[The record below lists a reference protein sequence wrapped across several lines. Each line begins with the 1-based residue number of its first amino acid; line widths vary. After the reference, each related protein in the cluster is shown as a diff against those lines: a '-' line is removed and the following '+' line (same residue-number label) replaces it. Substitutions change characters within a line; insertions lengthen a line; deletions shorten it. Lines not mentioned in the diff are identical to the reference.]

1 MVLRALR
8 IVDST
13 IIGLNFRMC
22 LPPATTGCAAFMEI
36 AFFAVEKT
44 LDRLLTAESI
54 NLNTSEFQPL
64 SSQAPNFGEKI

>member
-13 IIGLNFRMC
+13 LIGLNFRGY
-22 LPPATTGCAAFMEI
+22 LPPATTGCAALMEI

-44 LDRLLTAESI
+44 LDRLSTAESL
-54 NLNTSEFQPL
+54 NLNTSDIQPL
-64 SSQAPNFGEKI
+64 SSQAPNFGGKT